1 MKFRRRSAEQSSEQ
15 SSAPDRGDTG
25 RADGSGAEQE
35 GSGLAEGGEVVVHG
49 PMDADELDL
58 SAPGDDAPPRV
69 DLGSLLITP
78 EQGMQLR
85 MQVDEQTKR
94 VQAVILTGPD
104 GALEVMAFAAPRG
117 GGLWDEVRPQI
128 AADMARRGGTA
139 TEVPG
144 RWGTELDCRIT
155 VQRGDGTPATQPS
168 RIIGV
173 DGPRWMLR
181 ATLLGRPA
189 VDPTAAEHW
198 EAVLANVVVR
208 RGDEPMPVG
217 DQLPV
222 ILPPDARPV
231 S

>member
-1 MKFRRRSAEQSSEQ
+1 MKFRRKSAAQSTDEAAD
-15 SSAPDRGDTG
+15 SSVDLEG
-25 RADGSGAEQE
+25 QE
-35 GSGLAEGGEVVVHG
+35 LGEDEEVLVHG
-49 PMDADELDL
+49 PVDADDLDL
-58 SAPGDDAPPRV
+58 DSFGDEAPPWV

-78 EQGMQLR
+78 EPGMQLR
-85 MQVDEQTKR
+85 MQVDEQSQR
-94 VQAVILTGPD
+94 VQAIILTGPD

-139 TEVPG
+139 TEVDG
-144 RWGTELDCRIT
+144 RWGKELDCRIT
-155 VQRGDGTPATQPS
+155 VQRGDGSPATQPS
-168 RIIGV
+168 RIIGI
-173 DGPRWMLR
+173 DGQRWMLR

-189 VDPTAAEHW
+189 VDREAAEHW

-208 RGDEPMPVG
+208 RGKEPMAVG

-222 ILPPDARPV
+222 VLPPDARPV